1 MVLDEMTCRELVEI
15 VTEYL
20 EEALSDRNRLRFEAH
35 LADCPHCL
43 LYLEQMR
50 MTITALGRLRDL
62 PPLPGDSTPSPRP
75 PLPPLGQ
82 EPGGPCFAPSTL

>member
-1 MVLDEMTCRELVEI
+1 MTCRELVEI

-35 LADCPHCL
+35 LADCPHCR

-50 MTITALGRLRDL
+50 LTITALGRLRDL
-62 PPLPGDSTPSPRP
+62 PPLPGDPARS

-82 EPGGPCFAPSTL
+82 EPGGPCFAPSVL

>member
-1 MVLDEMTCRELVEI
+1 MVLDEMTCHELVEI

-35 LADCPHCL
+35 LADCPHCR

-50 MTITALGRLRDL
+50 VTITALGRLRDL
-62 PPLPGDSTPSPRP
+62 PPLPSDTARSSPS
-75 PLPPLGQ
+75 PLPPLSGD
-82 EPGGPCFAPSTL
+82 PGGGCFAPLVL

>member
-1 MVLDEMTCRELVEI
+1 MVLGEMTCRELVEI

-50 MTITALGRLRDL
+50 LTITALGGLRDL
-62 PPLPGDSTPSPRP
+62 PPLPDEPPRSPRP

-82 EPGGPCFAPSTL
+82 DPGGPSCAPSAM